1 MSRSN
6 SGKRLKRGSKKH
18 LDHLGTPTNGSR
30 RGSRHGSIGDPDE
43 LLLNFPKHLYEN
55 HRKSQLQSPAKSGSK
70 RGSIADLEIP
80 KLSSRRKSLGTELLA
95 SSSKLKKGENSP
107 GEDQH
112 LDLPNFPVGLDDVRR
127 QSVDVAMLGSGARR
141 KSDTPYPGRRGSSF
155 KLKK

>member
-30 RGSRHGSIGDPDE
+30 RGSRNGSIGDPDE

-55 HRKSQLQSPAKSGSK
+55 HRKSQLQSPAKSVSK
-70 RGSIADLEIP
+70 RGSIADLEVP
-80 KLSSRRKSLGTELLA
+80 KLSQMRRKSLNTELLA
-95 SSSKLKKGENSP
+95 S

-112 LDLPNFPVGLDDVRR
+112 LDLPNFPLGFDDVRR

-141 KSDTPYPGRRGSSF
+141 KSDTPYPARRGSSF